1 MNSVHVSDFH
11 RTTNVKG
18 QHLHLEQFQIQRLLL
33 LLQSESLLGIQLR
46 AMESRHASVFHP
58 SGVEEPIGAT
68 HKTYPP

>member
-1 MNSVHVSDFH
+1 MD
-11 RTTNVKG
+11 
-18 QHLHLEQFQIQRLLL
+18 LHFKQLDIQGLLL
-33 LLQSESLLGIQLR
+33 LLQRESLLGIQLR

>member
-1 MNSVHVSDFH
+1 MNGDRVSDFH

-46 AMESRHASVFHP
+46 AMESRHALVFHS
-58 SGVEEPIGAT
+58 SGIQGVIGAT